1 MGRSGIKLN
10 LSRKDTKE
18 KSSVTRVEFILLSF
32 RQMEMK
38 ASDEAK
44 KILRSKVNL
53 SMVGAVIACPL
64 RVETPRQNVD

>member
-1 MGRSGIKLN
+1 
-10 LSRKDTKE
+10 
-18 KSSVTRVEFILLSF
+18 
-32 RQMEMK
+32 MEMK

>member
-1 MGRSGIKLN
+1 MGRSGIKVN
-10 LSRKDTKE
+10 FSRKDTKE
-18 KSSVTRVEFILLSF
+18 KSSVTRVEFILLSC

-44 KILRSKVNL
+44 KILRSKVSL